1 MSRIAYVNG
10 KYVTHL
16 MAGVHIE
23 DRGYQFADGVYEV
36 IAVRGGQLV
45 DLDPHFDRLERSLE
59 ALKIAQPISRGA
71 LAVVVRE
78 TVRRNL
84 VRDGIVYMQI
94 TRGTAPRSH
103 PFPSDVDPAVVVTA
117 RPMAPP
123 SADIIKNG
131 VRVVTIADIRWGRCD
146 IKSISLLPN
155 ILAKQH
161 AVESGAYEAWLVDE
175 DGYVTEGS
183 SSNAWIVNSDG
194 ALVTRDLS
202 AAVLGGITR
211 SAVLNACGAVGIAV
225 LQGGFTLEHA
235 KNGRE
240 AMITSTTSF
249 VIPVVD
255 IDGSKVGDGRP
266 GPVFQRLRALYT
278 AHLQSQ

>member
-10 KYVTHL
+10 QYVFHRV
-16 MAGVHIE
+16 AGVHIE

-45 DLDPHFDRLERSLE
+45 DLGPHFDRLDRSLE
-59 ALKIAQPISRGA
+59 ALKIAQPMSRGA

-94 TRGTAPRSH
+94 TRGVAPRSH
-103 PFPSDVDPAVVVTA
+103 PFPIDAVPAVVVTA
-117 RPMAPP
+117 KTLAPP
-123 SADIIKNG
+123 STEIIEKG
-131 VRVVTIADIRWGRCD
+131 VRVVTMADIRWGRCD
-146 IKSISLLPN
+146 IKSIALLPN

-161 AVESGAYEAWLVDE
+161 AIESAAYEAWLVDE
-175 DGYVTEGS
+175 NGYVTEGS
-183 SSNAWIVNSDG
+183 ASNAWIVNSDG

-202 AAVLGGITR
+202 TAILGGITR
-211 SAVLNACGAVGIAV
+211 SAVLDACAADGIAV
-225 LQGGFTLEHA
+225 LQGGFTLDEA
-235 KNGRE
+235 KNGWE

-249 VIPVVD
+249 VAPVVD

-266 GPVFQRLRALYT
+266 GPMFKRLRALYM
-278 AHLQSQ
+278 AHLIPR

>member
-1 MSRIAYVNG
+1 V
-10 KYVTHL
+10 
-16 MAGVHIE
+16 AGVHIE

-45 DLDPHFDRLERSLE
+45 DLGPHFDRLDRSLG
-59 ALKIAQPISRGA
+59 ALKIAQPMSRGA

-94 TRGTAPRSH
+94 TRGVAPRSH
-103 PFPSDVDPAVVVTA
+103 PFPIDAVPAVVVTA
-117 RPMAPP
+117 KTLAPP
-123 SADIIKNG
+123 STEIIEKG
-131 VRVVTIADIRWGRCD
+131 VRVVTMADIRWGRCD
-146 IKSISLLPN
+146 IKSIALLPN

-161 AVESGAYEAWLVDE
+161 AIESAAYEAWLVDE
-175 DGYVTEGS
+175 NGYVTEGS
-183 SSNAWIVNSDG
+183 ASNAWIVNSDG

-202 AAVLGGITR
+202 TAILGGITR
-211 SAVLNACGAVGIAV
+211 SAVLDACAADGIAV
-225 LQGGFTLEHA
+225 LQGGFTLDEA
-235 KNGRE
+235 KNGWE

-249 VIPVVD
+249 VAPVVD

-266 GPVFQRLRALYT
+266 GPMFKRLRALYM
-278 AHLQSQ
+278 AHLIPR